1 MARVVALIPD
11 LLLGS
16 RIEGML
22 TAAGHQVTLCPGEDA
37 ARSTAR
43 GADVFVVDLASD
55 EIDGATLVESMR
67 RAGELGP
74 TRTLGFYAH
83 VDAEARSRARA
94 AGFDLAVP
102 RSRLAR
108 DGDELVR
115 QLAAG

>member
-16 RIEGML
+16 RIQGML
-22 TAAGHQVTLCPGEDA
+22 SAAGHDVTLCAAAGP
-37 ARSTAR
+37 ARSQAP

-55 EIDGATLVESMR
+55 EVDGATLVESMR
-67 RAGELGP
+67 QSRELGP

-83 VDAEARSRARA
+83 LDTAARSRAKD

-115 QLAAG
+115 RLAST